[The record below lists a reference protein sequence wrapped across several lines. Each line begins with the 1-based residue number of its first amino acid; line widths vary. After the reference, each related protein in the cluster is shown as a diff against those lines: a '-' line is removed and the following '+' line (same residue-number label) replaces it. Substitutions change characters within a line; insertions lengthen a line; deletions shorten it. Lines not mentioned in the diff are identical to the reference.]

1 VKGGPVIYHTG
12 DTDVTM
18 DMKLIPER
26 YGRVDVMLACIGG
39 HFTMDPKGAALAAS
53 YVKAKV
59 VVPMHFQ
66 TFPVIPGSPEELKA
80 ALHAGTRM
88 QVLEPGKP
96 TAF

>member
-1 VKGGPVIYHTG
+1 
-12 DTDVTM
+12 M
-18 DMKLIPER
+18 DMKQIPER
-26 YGRVDVMLACIGG
+26 YGAVDVLLACIGG

-80 ALHAGTRM
+80 ALKGKATK
-88 QVLEPGKP
+88 VLVLAPGVP
-96 TAF
+96 ATF